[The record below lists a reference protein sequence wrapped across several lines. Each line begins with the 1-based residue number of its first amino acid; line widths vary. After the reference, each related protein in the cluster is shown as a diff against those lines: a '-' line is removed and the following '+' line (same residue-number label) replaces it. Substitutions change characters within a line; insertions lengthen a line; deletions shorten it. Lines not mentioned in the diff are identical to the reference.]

1 MTSSLHLKARLS
13 DSALFLSV
21 LTLGELRKGIKES
34 VSDPDFSVLADRFAI
49 ITPAAFWAAHGGPDS
64 D

>member
-21 LTLGELRKGIKES
+21 LTLGELSKGINES
-34 VSDPDFSVLADRFAI
+34 VSDPDFSL
-49 ITPAAFWAAHGGPDS
+49 TPIFPAKC
-64 D
+64 